1 MERKG
6 GKRRRDRAGKTE
18 RETRVEGG
26 NLQGWKVQR
35 KGKSFS
41 PPSKGQPVRPFFL
54 CTNIDD
60 VEYAQKDTK

>member
-35 KGKSFS
+35 KGKSVLVQRDNQSDIIVAFS
-41 PPSKGQPVRPFFL
+41 CVP
-54 CTNIDD
+54 T
-60 VEYAQKDTK
+60 